1 MAPDTPTLAHV
12 ARLAKVSENTV
23 SRVIRNKGPIA
34 ENTRKR
40 VLDAIEALGY
50 VPNRAAGS
58 LASSASL
65 IIGVILPSL
74 SNIVFPEVLRGIHAG
89 LAGTIYQ
96 PMIGVTDYDLD
107 KEQHL
112 VSSLMAWHPTA
123 LITTGFEHTDAAR
136 RMLANSKIRV
146 AELMDIDQ
154 RPIDLAVGLSH
165 REAGRRSAEHLLERG
180 YSRIG
185 YVGHDWTSDRRAR
198 ARYDGLCEGLS
209 ARGLSLVAESRHDG
223 PSSTMAGRDTLAAL
237 LADGATIDAVVF
249 SNDDMAVGG
258 FMHCL
263 AAGIPVPERLALFGF
278 NGLEIGQALPKPL
291 STVLSNRFLI
301 GKTAV
306 ETLLGNPERPAE
318 PQIINTGFS
327 IIEGATA

>member
-154 RPIDLAVGLSH
+154 QPIDLAVGLSH

>member
-209 ARGLSLVAESRHDG
+209 ARGLSLIAESRHDG